1 MLNNIVSP
9 IDYVVMNHQNQTR
22 TNGIWG
28 HVLYNLPLLV
38 IYDNTSKAN
47 IILQKLKKLVPL
59 TLAWMLT
66 VIQTPLRSNF
76 SLFDLLFLCSH
87 IAYLFP
93 LLKH

>member
-47 IILQKLKKLVPL
+47 IILQKLTKLVPL

-76 SLFDLLFLCSH
+76 PLFDLLFLCSH
-87 IAYLFP
+87 IACLFP